1 MRAENR
7 PRLRVSPSIIA
18 RRDSYVR
25 AQRLLCEPVERILA
39 MVQNDEWAVQRRYI
53 SLETLAPMDDA
64 AAVRPPWAAEGWRSY
79 TTSRNTTVD
88 DAGAGSS

>member
-1 MRAENR
+1 
-7 PRLRVSPSIIA
+7 
-18 RRDSYVR
+18 
-25 AQRLLCEPVERILA
+25 